1 MSIKEKLSTA
11 RKSKKSRITILAI
24 IIVILAIL
32 AFVFEKVRWLF
43 IGLIILMLWA
53 VWLEVFE
60 YDLDLGKLWETW
72 SMSESRI
79 ESVKDK
85 DWNTV
90 KLIWECV
97 KADVNCDGFSTQW
110 EAQAM
115 YDKCAASIASNNSS
129 IDDAKN
135 LDIYGLDRDKDGIV
149 CESLPKLA
157 Q

>member
-1 MSIKEKLSTA
+1 MGIKEKLSTA
-11 RKSKKSRITILAI
+11 RKSKKHRIIFLAVIIL
-24 IIVILAIL
+24 ILAIL

-43 IGLIILMLWA
+43 IGLIILMLGA

-60 YDLDLGKLWETW
+60 YDLDLWKLWETG

-110 EAQAM
+110 EAQVM
-115 YDKCAASIASNNSS
+115 YDKCAASIAQNNSGVEDPKS
-129 IDDAKN
+129 
-135 LDIYGLDRDKDGIV
+135 LDIYWLDRDKDGIV